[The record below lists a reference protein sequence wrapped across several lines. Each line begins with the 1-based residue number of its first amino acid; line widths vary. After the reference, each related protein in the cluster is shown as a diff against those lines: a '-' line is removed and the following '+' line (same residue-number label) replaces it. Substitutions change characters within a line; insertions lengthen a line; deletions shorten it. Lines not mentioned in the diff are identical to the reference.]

1 MARSALPRVRA
12 VVQRVSRARVD
23 VGSETVGAIGHGL
36 CVLLSVG
43 PTDDVAVAQRFAR
56 RISTLR
62 IFPDAEGRMNLD
74 LAASGGAILVV
85 SQFTLHADTSRG
97 HRPSFIRAAAPD
109 RAAELCEAFV
119 IALRQLGHPVQTGR
133 FGAHMA
139 VDLVNDGPVTLVLTS
154 AEPDWPAD
162 AG

>member
-12 VVQRVSRARVD
+12 VVQRVSRAKVD
-23 VGSETVGAIGHGL
+23 VDSQTVGAIEAGL

-43 PTDDVAVAQRFAR
+43 PADDEAVAQRFAS
-56 RISTLR
+56 RIATLR
-62 IFPDAEGRMNLD
+62 VFPDVEGRMNLD
-74 LAASGGAILVV
+74 LAASGGAVLVV

-97 HRPSFIRAAAPD
+97 HRPSFIRAAPP
-109 RAAELCEAFV
+109 RQAEALYEAFV
-119 IALRQLGHPVQTGR
+119 AALRLLGHHVETGR

-139 VDLVNDGPVTLVLTS
+139 VDLVNNGPVTLVLSS

>member
-1 MARSALPRVRA
+1 VARAPLPRVRA
-12 VVQRVSRARVD
+12 VVQRVSRATVD
-23 VGSETVGAIGHGL
+23 VDSETVGAIDAGL
-36 CVLLSVG
+36 CVLLSVA
-43 PTDDVAVAQRFAR
+43 PSDDAAVAR
-56 RISTLR
+56 RLAGRIATLR

-74 LAASGGAILVV
+74 LAASGGAALVV

-97 HRPSFIRAAAPD
+97 HRPSFIRAAPPD
-109 RAAELCEAFV
+109 HAEDLYEAFV
-119 IALRQLGHPVQTGR
+119 AALRDLGHHVETGR

-139 VDLVNDGPVTLVLTS
+139 VDIVNDGPVTLVLTS

>member
-1 MARSALPRVRA
+1 VRA

-23 VGSETVGAIGHGL
+23 AGAEIVGAIAAGL

-43 PTDDVAVAQRFAR
+43 PTDDEAVAERFAG
-56 RISTLR
+56 RIAGLR

-74 LAASGGAILVV
+74 LAASGGEVLVV
-85 SQFTLHADTSRG
+85 SQFTLHADASRG
-97 HRPSFIRAAAPD
+97 HRPSFIRAAPPEQAD
-109 RAAELCEAFV
+109 ALYQAFVAEL
-119 IALRQLGHPVQTGR
+119 RRLGHRVETGR
-133 FGAHMA
+133 FGAHMI
-139 VDLVNDGPVTLVLTS
+139 VDLANEGPVTLVLTS

>member
-1 MARSALPRVRA
+1 
-12 VVQRVSRARVD
+12 VSRAKVV
-23 VGSETVGAIGHGL
+23 VGSATVGAIDAGL

-43 PTDDVAVAQRFAR
+43 PEDDEAVALRFAG
-56 RISTLR
+56 RIATLR
-62 IFPDAEGRMNLD
+62 IFPDADGRMNLD
-74 LAASGGAILVV
+74 LAAAGGDVLVV

-109 RAAELCEAFV
+109 RAAELYEAFV
-119 IALRQLGHPVQTGR
+119 EALRQLGHRVETGT

>member
-1 MARSALPRVRA
+1 VAGTALPRVRA
-12 VVQRVSRARVD
+12 VVQRVSRAKVD
-23 VGSETVGAIGHGL
+23 VESETVGSIDAGL

-43 PTDDVAVAQRFAR
+43 PSDDATVARRFAGR
-56 RISTLR
+56 LATLR

-74 LAASGGAILVV
+74 LGASGGAVLVV

-97 HRPSFIRAAAPD
+97 HRPSFIRSAAPD
-109 RAAELCEAFV
+109 RAAELYEAFV
-119 IALRQLGHPVQTGR
+119 AALRELGHHVETGR

-154 AEPDWPAD
+154 GEPDWPAD

>member
-1 MARSALPRVRA
+1 VRA
-12 VVQRVSRARVD
+12 VVQRVNRAKVD
-23 VGSETVGAIGHGL
+23 VGAETVSAIDAGL

-43 PTDDVAVAQRFAR
+43 PHDDEAVAERLAAR
-56 RISTLR
+56 IATLR
-62 IFPDAEGRMNLD
+62 IFQDAAGRMNLD
-74 LAASGGAILVV
+74 LAACGGAVLVV

-97 HRPSFIRAAAPD
+97 HRPSFVRAAAPE
-109 RAAELCEAFV
+109 RAAELYDAFV
-119 IALRQLGHPVQTGR
+119 AALRHLGHHVKTGS

-154 AEPDWPAD
+154 GEPDWPAD

>member
-1 MARSALPRVRA
+1 MRA

>member
-1 MARSALPRVRA
+1 VARPALPRVRA
-12 VVQRVSRARVD
+12 VVQRVSRAKVD
-23 VGSETVGAIGHGL
+23 VDEETVGAIDRGL

-43 PTDDVAVAQRFAR
+43 PGDDAAVAERFAG
-56 RISTLR
+56 RIATLR

-74 LAASGGAILVV
+74 LAAIGGAVLVV

-97 HRPSFIRAAAPD
+97 HRPSFIRAAAPG
-109 RAAELCEAFV
+109 RAAELYEAFV
-119 IALRQLGHPVQTGR
+119 AALRGLGHHVETGR

-154 AEPDWPAD
+154 AEADWPAD

>member
-1 MARSALPRVRA
+1 VRA

-23 VGSETVGAIGHGL
+23 VGAETVGAIDAGL

-43 PTDDVAVAQRFAR
+43 PGDEEAVAQRLAG
-56 RISTLR
+56 RIATLR
-62 IFPDAEGRMNLD
+62 IFPDATGRMNLD
-74 LAASGGAILVV
+74 LAASRGSVLVV

-97 HRPSFIRAAAPD
+97 HRPSFVRAAAPD
-109 RAAELCEAFV
+109 RAAELFDAFV
-119 IALRQLGHPVQTGR
+119 AALRQLGHHVETGS

-154 AEPDWPAD
+154 GEPDWPAE

>member
-1 MARSALPRVRA
+1 MRA
-12 VVQRVSRARVD
+12 VVQRVSRAKVD
-23 VGSETVGAIGHGL
+23 VGSATVGAIDAGL

-43 PTDDVAVAQRFAR
+43 PADDEAVAQRFAA
-56 RISTLR
+56 RIATLR
-62 IFPDAEGRMNLD
+62 IFPDADGRMNLD
-74 LAASGGAILVV
+74 LAAAGGDALVV

-109 RAAELCEAFV
+109 RAAELYEAFV
-119 IALRQLGHPVQTGR
+119 AALRQLGHRVETGT

-154 AEPDWPAD
+154 AEPNWPAD

>member
-1 MARSALPRVRA
+1 VRA
-12 VVQRVSRARVD
+12 VVQRVSRAKVD
-23 VGSETVGAIGHGL
+23 VGSARVGAIDAGL

-43 PTDDVAVAQRFAR
+43 PEDDEAVAQRFAA
-56 RISTLR
+56 RIATLR
-62 IFPDAEGRMNLD
+62 IFPDAGGRMNLD
-74 LAASGGAILVV
+74 LAAAGGDVLVV

-109 RAAELCEAFV
+109 RAAELYEAFV
-119 IALRQLGHPVQTGR
+119 AALRQLGHRVETGT

-139 VDLVNDGPVTLVLTS
+139 VDLVNDGPVTLVPTS

>member
-1 MARSALPRVRA
+1 VARPALPRVRA

-23 VGSETVGAIGHGL
+23 VGAETVGAIERGL

-43 PTDDVAVAQRFAR
+43 PGDDAAVAQRLAG

-62 IFPDAEGRMNLD
+62 IFPDDEGRMNLD
-74 LAASGGAILVV
+74 LAASRGAILVV

-109 RAAELCEAFV
+109 LATDLCEAF
-119 IALRQLGHPVQTGR
+119 ITALRQLGHHVETGR